1 MILLIQ
7 FYLIL
12 SLIIIISA
20 CFVVFL
26 NNPIYC
32 LLSLVL
38 TFVFS
43 GFFLLFLGCE
53 FIALMFIIVYVG
65 AIAVL
70 FLFIIMLLDLK
81 FKNFLQKR
89 NYSFG
94 SVLFFGNA
102 LLVFLAVL
110 NLNCFKYDF
119 MFLNYNLINYN
130 LDVQFNKIFNYFILY
145 LDKSYLNYLNWKN
158 FSFSLSEIQ
167 LYSYVL
173 YDIFIIQLLLVGLVL
188 LSVLI
193 GIVYLTNSYKSAT
206 ILDQSVFKQI
216 SVSSNFFSKN

>member
-1 MILLIQ
+1 MILLVQ

-38 TFVFS
+38 TFIFS
-43 GFFLLFLGCE
+43 GIFLLVLGCE
-53 FIALMFIIVYVG
+53 FLALMFIIIYVG

-70 FLFIIMLLDLK
+70 FLFIVMLLDLK
-81 FKNFLQKR
+81 FKNFQQKK

-94 SVLFFGNA
+94 SALFFGN
-102 LLVFLAVL
+102 LLLIFLVFLS
-110 NLNCFKYDF
+110 LNCFKYDF
-119 MFLNYNLINYN
+119 IFLNFNFINRS
-130 LDVQFNKIFNYFILY
+130 LDIQLNKIFPYFIFY
-145 LDKSYLNYLNWKN
+145 LDKSHLNYLNWKN
-158 FSFSLSEIQ
+158 FSDCLSETQ
-167 LYSYVL
+167 LYSSIL

-193 GIVYLTNSYKSAT
+193 GIVYLTNCYKSSE

-216 SVSSNFFSKN
+216 SVSSNFFLKH